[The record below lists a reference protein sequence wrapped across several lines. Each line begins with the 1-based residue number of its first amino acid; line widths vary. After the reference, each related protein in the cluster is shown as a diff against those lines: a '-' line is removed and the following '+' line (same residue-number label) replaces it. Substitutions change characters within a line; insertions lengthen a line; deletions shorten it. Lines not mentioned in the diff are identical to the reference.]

1 MLYKLGQTNGI
12 FDSLEAVPFQSVPL
26 EKHLED
32 LLANSLLD
40 VLFEGNELMPI
51 FQERSQQA
59 EADIYALNKQ
69 GDLVIF
75 ELKRDGAG
83 SDAVHQALRYC
94 ETAAHWNYERLQEML
109 ATYNKEKATD
119 LQEEHQKSFSLEHP
133 LEKSAFNTRQRLIVV
148 GNAASEN
155 LIRNVD
161 YWKSKGLLIDFIP
174 YRIYALKNGDQKEH
188 YFEFFSIP
196 YDKHSNPAH
205 IKGVLFDTCRSH
217 RKDSIWYMCE
227 KDRVAAFD
235 DQAHVVSYLGKN
247 DIVFLY
253 HKREGIIAAGRI
265 TSGVKDDVYE
275 GAKYHDLEWL
285 TAKPVN
291 GAGPLK
297 AMSPRIIKKV
307 LGHDFFWAR
316 TIKTPYLSK
325 SESEKLL
332 EALILHIG
340 PKA

>member
-32 LLANSLLD
+32 LLAKSLLD

-51 FQERSQQA
+51 FQERSQQE

-69 GDLVIF
+69 GGLVIF

-94 ETAAHWNYERLQEML
+94 EKAAHWKYVRLQEML
-109 ATYNKEKATD
+109 ATYTKVKPTD
-119 LQEEHQKSFSLEHP
+119 LQKEHQKNFNLEHP

-205 IKGVLFDTCRSH
+205 IKGVLFDTCRSYN
-217 RKDSIWYMCE
+217 KDSIWYMCE
-227 KDRVAAFD
+227 KDRVAAF

-253 HKREGIIAAGRI
+253 HKGVGIIAAGKVI
-265 TSGVKDDVYE
+265 SGVKEDADMK
-275 GAKYHDLEWL
+275 GKYRDLEWL

-291 GAGPLK
+291 GGGKLK
-297 AMSPRIIKKV
+297 AMPPKMIKKV
-307 LGHDFFWAR
+307 LGHNFFWAR

-325 SESEKLL
+325 LESEKLL
-332 EALILHIG
+332 EALIRHIG